1 MDDSGRQNDVARR
14 PKTGIDRPGTPESP
28 QGGAVTEHTT
38 GVAHVA
44 ELIRHTVPTMH
55 PAGIPFVAGPAAVA
69 VLARRH
75 RWIRTPA
82 TALAL
87 AGATFFRHP
96 TRVPPVTVGA
106 VVAPADGE
114 ITIVDETV
122 PPVDLGLGDQPLP
135 RVSTFLSVFDV
146 HVQRA
151 PVAGRVVSVVHT
163 PGKFLSA
170 DLPAASIDNERVS
183 MRIATSA
190 GTGGAT
196 VDVGVVQIAGLIARR
211 IVCEREVGDEVAL
224 GETYG
229 LIRFGSRVDVY
240 LPAGTVPQVLVGQ
253 RAVGAETVLATLDS
267 SVPT

>member
-1 MDDSGRQNDVARR
+1 MARR
-14 PKTGIDRPGTPESP
+14 PKTGIDRPEAAGPTN
-28 QGGAVTEHTT
+28 GGAVTEHTS
-38 GVAHVA
+38 GIAHVV

-69 VLARRH
+69 MIGRRH

-82 TALAL
+82 ATLAV
-87 AGATFFRHP
+87 ASATFFRHP
-96 TRVPPVTVGA
+96 ARVPPRLAGV

-114 ITIVDETV
+114 ITIVDEAV
-122 PPVDLGLGDQPLP
+122 PPVDLGLGDRPRP

-151 PVAGRVVSVVHT
+151 PVPGEVVSVVHT
-163 PGKFLSA
+163 PGRFLSA
-170 DLPAASIDNERVS
+170 DLPAAGVDNERVS
-183 MRIATSA
+183 MRIR
-190 GTGGAT
+190 TGDCDADEA

-211 IVCEREVGDEVAL
+211 IVCERVVGDRLEL

-240 LPAGTVPQVLVGQ
+240 LPAGTSPQVLVGQ
-253 RAVGAETVLATLDS
+253 RAVGAETVLATLRPPGS
-267 SVPT
+267 T

>member
-1 MDDSGRQNDVARR
+1 MARR
-14 PKTGIDRPGTPESP
+14 PKTGIDHAGAAGSAD
-28 QGGAVTEHTT
+28 GGAITEHQT
-38 GVAHVA
+38 GLAHLV

-55 PAGIPFVAGPAAVA
+55 PAGVPFVAGPAAVA

-87 AGATFFRHP
+87 ASATFFRHP
-96 TRVPPVTVGA
+96 TRVPPTLVGA

-114 ITIVDETV
+114 ITIVDEAV
-122 PPVDLGLGDQPLP
+122 PPADLGLGDLPLP

-146 HVQRA
+146 HVQRV
-151 PVAGRVVSVVHT
+151 PITGDVVSVVHT
-163 PGKFLSA
+163 PGAFLSA
-170 DLPAASIDNERVS
+170 DLPAASFDNERTS
-183 MRIATSA
+183 MRIRTDF
-190 GTGGAT
+190 G
-196 VDVGVVQIAGLIARR
+196 VEIGVVQIAGLIARR
-211 IVCEREVGDEVAL
+211 IVCHRSAGDRVAL

-253 RAVGAETVLATLDS
+253 RAVGAETVLATLPVGS
-267 SVPT
+267 A

>member
-1 MDDSGRQNDVARR
+1 MARR
-14 PKTGIDRPGTPESP
+14 PKTGIDRPGTVESP
-28 QGGAVTEHTT
+28 EGGAVTEHTT
-38 GVAHVA
+38 GVAHIA

-96 TRVPPVTVGA
+96 TRVPPITAGA

-114 ITIVDETV
+114 ITIIDETV

-135 RVSTFLSVFDV
+135 RISTFLSVFDV

-151 PVAGRVVSVVHT
+151 PVAGEILSVVHT
-163 PGKFLSA
+163 PGQFLSA

-183 MRIATSA
+183 MRIRTSS
-190 GTGGAT
+190 GDSDSDSDAT

-211 IVCEREVGDEVAL
+211 IVCERAVGERVAL

-253 RAVGAETVLATLDS
+253 RAVGAETVLATLGS
-267 SVPT
+267 SVSR